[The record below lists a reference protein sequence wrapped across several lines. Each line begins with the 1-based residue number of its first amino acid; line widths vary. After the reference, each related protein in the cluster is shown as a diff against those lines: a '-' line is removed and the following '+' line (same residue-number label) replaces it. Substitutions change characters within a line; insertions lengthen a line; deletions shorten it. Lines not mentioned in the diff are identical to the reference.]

1 MNIDPSQTPA
11 RRLDELDETEW
22 RDVAKQLRPDWTE
35 EDLQREWR
43 DFQAMKT
50 AMSDVGG
57 SA

>member
-1 MNIDPSQTPA
+1 MNDSQI
-11 RRLDELDETEW
+11 ETMQCLHEFNEIEW
-22 RDVAKQLRPDWTE
+22 RDIARKLRPDWTE

-43 DFQAMKT
+43 DFQAMKA